1 MMLHARR
8 FVARRPL
15 RAALTRCSSSSHDAF
30 DDHKPVGQR
39 TSNYRGH
46 LPTSPLQKAFAAGA
60 SALQAI
66 ANPERADMVGLLG
79 EVTGR
84 VALERLRDELRASAE
99 GRGVLALRPIVSTAE
114 ADAARLR
121 DACAPGTF
129 GRAYGAFM
137 GRHGFDADD
146 RSPVTLVDDEE
157 LAYVLLRYRQVH
169 DYWHVLFG
177 LPPSIPGELALK
189 WFELV
194 HTGLPVAA
202 FSAVFGPVHLSG
214 GDRAFLRDAIIP
226 WALDAGKRAKPLLA
240 VHYEAHWHTDLAQLR
255 ADLRVVPA
263 PRNLG

>member
-1 MMLHARR
+1 MLHARR
-8 FVARRPL
+8 FVARCPL

-30 DDHKPVGQR
+30 DEDARRPADVE
-39 TSNYRGH
+39 
-46 LPTSPLQKAFAAGA
+46 LPRPFATSPLQKAFAAGA
-60 SALQAI
+60 SALRAI
-66 ANPERADMVGLLG
+66 ANPERADM
-79 EVTGR
+79 
-84 VALERLRDELRASAE
+84 
-99 GRGVLALRPIVSTAE
+99 

-157 LAYVLLRYRQVH
+157 LACVLLRYRQVH

-214 GDRAFLRDAIIP
+214 DRASARSSPGARR
-226 WALDAGKRAKPLLA
+226 GQTG
-240 VHYEAHWHTDLAQLR
+240 EA
-255 ADLRVVPA
+255 A
-263 PRNLG
+263 PRRPLRGPLAHGPGAAARGPARRPRAERRGSD